1 MAIEFICPT
10 CQKVLKLRDEAAGKT
25 GKCPFCKSVI
35 TVPASALAD
44 DDMIEIVPANAPKKP
59 VIAPPKPPRAVPPPV
74 PSVTAPKPP
83 AQPVGLQPGMKPC
96 PGCGKEL
103 PEKVVIC
110 VGCGFNLKTG
120 KKLQTVFEAPE
131 PAPEKPAEPSKPKE
145 PEPPKA

>member
-1 MAIEFICPT
+1 MAIEFTCPT

-44 DDMIEIVPANAPKKP
+44 DDMIEIVPANAPKSP
-59 VIAPPKPPRAVPPPV
+59 VASPPKPPRPVPPPV
-74 PSVTAPKPP
+74 TPPP
-83 AQPVGLQPGMKPC
+83 AGAQSATKPC

-103 PEKVVIC
+103 PEKAVIC
-110 VGCGFNLKTG
+110 VGCGLNLKTG

-131 PAPEKPAEPSKPKE
+131 PAPEKPAEPPKPKE

>member
-1 MAIEFICPT
+1 MAIEFTCPT
-10 CQKVLKLRDEAAGKT
+10 CQKALKLRDEAAGKT

-59 VIAPPKPPRAVPPPV
+59 VASPPKPPRPA
-74 PSVTAPKPP
+74 PSAPVTAPTPP
-83 AQPVGLQPGMKPC
+83 AGAAQAATKSC

-103 PEKVVIC
+103 PEKAVIC

-131 PAPEKPAEPSKPKE
+131 PAPKKPAEPEKPKT
-145 PEPPKA
+145 